1 MLALLITGRDELE
14 KLVDHLSTGPFQA
27 HDFGSWRVTPI
38 NGGANNLIYRATN
51 EEMDVAIK
59 FTLRDARNR
68 AEREFLAL
76 TALQQLGLRLAP
88 APVWLEQERYA
99 YPVVVQEWL
108 TGEVMR
114 APPETDA
121 AWEQLLNLYAAV
133 HTLTPATVDL
143 PTLPIRTGVF
153 AAASPAE
160 AKQLAL
166 KQAHLVPEYAWPDG
180 FRGVLEALEATPV
193 PDTKNDRVFC
203 HVDANVSNFI
213 KRSGELYAVDWE
225 GSGWSDPAFELANLM
240 THPAYLNVPR
250 SRWEWVS
257 RTYARLSRNDA
268 VAERVKVYYP
278 HLVAFWVARF
288 ARTLYEVPQGLDQR
302 MVERPSNWQEDT
314 MRKYQH
320 YLTLAQSLL

>member
-1 MLALLITGRDELE
+1 
-14 KLVDHLSTGPFQA
+14 
-27 HDFGSWRVTPI
+27 
-38 NGGANNLIYRATN
+38 
-51 EEMDVAIK
+51 MDVAVK

-76 TALQQLGLRLAP
+76 TALQQLELRLAP

-114 APPETDA
+114 TPPETDA

-133 HTLTPATVDL
+133 HTLTPATIDL
-143 PTLPIRTGVF
+143 PTDLPIRTGVF

-160 AKQLAL
+160 AKRLAL
-166 KQAHLVPEYAWPDG
+166 KQAHLIPEHAWPG
-180 FRGVLEALEATPV
+180 GLREMLGALRSTSALDTTA
-193 PDTKNDRVFC
+193 PDTRSERVFC

-213 KRSGELYAVDWE
+213 SCSGRLYAVDWE

-250 SRWEWVS
+250 SRWEWVI
-257 RTYARLSRNDA
+257 RTYARLSQNDA

-278 HLVAFWVARF
+278 HLVAFWVAHL
-288 ARTLYEVPQGLDQR
+288 ARTLYEVPLGLDQR
-302 MVERPSNWQEDT
+302 MVERPSDWQEDAT
-314 MRKYQH
+314 RKYQH
-320 YLTLAQSLL
+320 YLALAQSLF